1 MNKRTL
7 AILMAAMLASPTLHA
22 DETGPDY
29 LGNEIVVTSSRVQQP
44 KKELTSNITII
55 TKKEISESSASDLS
69 ELLAEKNLGHIQK
82 YPGTLTSVGIRGF
95 RTETHGN
102 DLMGKVLVLLDGR
115 RAGTGNLAKIMTAN
129 VERIEIIRGPAAVQY
144 GSAAIGGVINV
155 ITAKGSGA
163 PSASIEQKIGSNDF
177 SMTEAT
183 VQGKTGRFDYS
194 GSISKSDSGSYKT
207 AKGETYQNTGYHDQK
222 MASLNVGYEIAD
234 GQRIGMIVHSFDVD
248 KAGSPSYFSLPDL
261 DAYTVQN
268 NHSVDFRYDGATSS
282 RNVAWMARYFTGED
296 KYRYVDPSSS
306 YYQSSNK
313 IDQQGAQ
320 AQVTW
325 QPGALRLTAGFDWL
339 KYELNSTLKPSWA
352 SYENPAGFVLG
363 KYGLLDERLILTAG
377 VRYDDYHVKMKASEG
392 TSRSK
397 DNFAHQAGVA
407 WHVNDFLKF
416 RGSYAEGF
424 RMPSERELAAN
435 ITTWSKTYI
444 GNPDLKPESSDTYE
458 VGMDLTFKG
467 LNGSL
472 TWFSTDYTDMIQ
484 TKAIAASTYTYL
496 NIGSATVSGIEA
508 ELSKVFALDSSSWT
522 LEPYAGYTYL
532 LKYRDNTSGDDL
544 LFTPQWNASTG
555 LRVHDGRGFNGAF
568 NLAYTGKTLVQNY
581 ETGSGEVVSKGGFTV
596 VDLSV
601 SKKFP
606 FGGKGVKGPGITV
619 KAEVNNLFDRDYQYV
634 KGYPMPG
641 RTFVFG
647 LKADI

>member
-7 AILMAAMLASPTLHA
+7 ATLMAAMLASPTLHA
-22 DETGPDY
+22 EETLLAYAGD
-29 LGNEIVVTSSRVQQP
+29 EIVVTSSRVQQP
-44 KKELTSNITII
+44 KKELTSNVTII
-55 TKKEISESSASDLS
+55 TKEEIRESSANDLS

-82 YPGTLTSVGIRGF
+82 YPGTSTSVGIRGF
-95 RTETHGN
+95 RTESHGN

-163 PSASIEQKIGSNDF
+163 PSASIEQKLGSNDF
-177 SMTEAT
+177 SKTEVAI
-183 VQGKTGRFDYS
+183 QGKSGRFDYS
-194 GSISKSDSGSYKT
+194 GSISKSDSGSYRT
-207 AKGETYQNTGYHDQK
+207 AKGDIYQNTGYQDQK

-234 GQRIGMIVHSFDVD
+234 GHRIGMIVHSFDVD
-248 KAGSPSYFSLPDL
+248 KAGSPSYLSSPDL

-268 NHSVDFRYDGATSS
+268 NQSVDFRYDGATSS
-282 RNVAWMARYFTGED
+282 RNISWMARYFTGED
-296 KYRYVDPSSS
+296 KYRYVDPSSAYES
-306 YYQSSNK
+306 TKNV
-313 IDQQGAQ
+313 DQQGAQ

-325 QPGALRLTAGFDWL
+325 QPGALRLTTGFDWL
-339 KYELNSTLKPSWA
+339 KYEVDSTLTPTWA
-352 SYENPAGFVLG
+352 TYENPAGFLLG
-363 KYGLLDERLILTAG
+363 KYGLFDERLILTAG
-377 VRYDDYHVKMKASEG
+377 VRYDDYRVKMKASEG

-435 ITTWSKTYI
+435 ITSWGTTYI
-444 GNPDLKPESSDTYE
+444 GNPDLKPESSDTWE
-458 VGMDLTFKG
+458 VGMDLAWKG
-467 LNGSL
+467 FNASL

-484 TKAIAASTYTYL
+484 TEAIAASTYTYL

-508 ELSKVFALDSSSWT
+508 ELSKVFKLDGSSWT
-522 LEPYAGYTYL
+522 LEPYAGYTHL
-532 LKYRDNTSGDDL
+532 LKYRDNKSGDDL

-555 LRVHDGRGFNGAF
+555 LKVRDGRGFNAAF
-568 NLAYTGKTLVQNY
+568 NLAYSGKTFIQNY
-581 ETGSGEVVSKGGFTV
+581 ETGFGEVVPKGGFAV
-596 VDLSV
+596 ANLSA
-601 SKKFP
+601 SRKFP
-606 FGGKGVKGPGITV
+606 FGGKGITGPGITV
-619 KAEVNNLFDRDYQYV
+619 KAEINNLFDRDYQYV
-634 KGYPMPG
+634 TGYPMPG
-641 RTFVFG
+641 RTFVLE

>member
-22 DETGPDY
+22 DETGSDY
-29 LGNEIVVTSSRVQQP
+29 VSNEIVVTSSRVQQP

-55 TKKEISESSASDLS
+55 TKDEISQSSATDLS
-69 ELLAEKNLGHIQK
+69 ELLSELNIGHIQK
-82 YPGTLTSVGIRGF
+82 YPGTSTSVGIRGF

-155 ITAKGSGA
+155 ITAKGAGA

-183 VQGKTGRFDYS
+183 VQGKSGRFDYS
-194 GSISKSDSGSYKT
+194 GSVSKSDSGSYKT
-207 AKGETYQNTGYHDQK
+207 AKGVTYQNTGYQDQK
-222 MASLNVGYEIAD
+222 LASLNVGYEIAD
-234 GQRIGMIVHSFDVD
+234 GQRIGMTVHSFDVD
-248 KAGSPSYFSLPDL
+248 KAGSPSYFSSPDL
-261 DAYTVQN
+261 NAYTVQN
-268 NHSVDFRYDGATSS
+268 NHSVDFRYDGTTSS
-282 RNVAWMARYFTGED
+282 RNLSWMARYFTGED
-296 KYRYVDPSSS
+296 KYRYVDPSSG
-306 YYQSSNK
+306 YESSNN
-313 IDQQGAQ
+313 IDQRGAQ
-320 AQVTW
+320 AQVSW
-325 QPGALRLTAGFDWL
+325 QAGALRLTAGFDWL
-339 KYELNSTLKPSWA
+339 KYELNSTLTPSWA

-363 KYGLLDERLILTAG
+363 KYGFFHDRLIVTG
-377 VRYDDYHVKMKASEG
+377 GIRYDDYRVRMLESEG

-407 WHVNDFLKF
+407 WQVNDALKI
-416 RGSYAEGF
+416 RGSFAQGF
-424 RMPSERELAAN
+424 RMPSERELAAHIPDWYGN
-435 ITTWSKTYI
+435 LYI
-444 GNPDLKPESSDTYE
+444 GNPDLNPESSDTYE
-458 VGMDLTFKG
+458 IGMDLTWKG
-467 LNGSL
+467 LNASL
-472 TWFSTDYTDMIQ
+472 TWFSTDYTNMIEAKSINA
-484 TKAIAASTYTYL
+484 TTFTYE

-508 ELSKVFALDSSSWT
+508 ELSKIFAIDSSSWT
-522 LEPYAGYTYL
+522 LEPYAEYTYL
-532 LKYRDNTSGDDL
+532 LRYRDNETSENL

-568 NLAYTGKTLVQNY
+568 NLAYTGKTFVQNW
-581 ETGSGEVVSKGGFTV
+581 ETGYGEVVPKGGFAV
-596 VDLSV
+596 ADLSV

-606 FGGKGVKGPGITV
+606 FGGKSVKGSGITV
-619 KAEVNNLFDRDYQYV
+619 KAEINNLFDRDYQYV
-634 KGYPMPG
+634 IGYPMPG
-641 RTFVFG
+641 RTFIFG

>member
-7 AILMAAMLASPTLHA
+7 ATLMAAMLASPTLHA
-22 DETGPDY
+22 EETLLAYAGD
-29 LGNEIVVTSSRVQQP
+29 EIVVTSSRVQQP
-44 KKELTSNITII
+44 KKELTSNVTII
-55 TKKEISESSASDLS
+55 TKEEIRESSANDLS

-82 YPGTLTSVGIRGF
+82 YPGTSTSVGIRGF
-95 RTETHGN
+95 RTESHGN

-163 PSASIEQKIGSNDF
+163 PSASIEQKLGSNDF
-177 SMTEAT
+177 SKTEVAI
-183 VQGKTGRFDYS
+183 QGKSGRFDYS
-194 GSISKSDSGSYKT
+194 GSISKSDSGSYRT
-207 AKGETYQNTGYHDQK
+207 AKGDIYQNTGYQDQK

-234 GQRIGMIVHSFDVD
+234 GHRIGMIVHSFDVD
-248 KAGSPSYFSLPDL
+248 KAGSPSYLSSPDL

-268 NHSVDFRYDGATSS
+268 NQSVDFRYDGATSS
-282 RNVAWMARYFTGED
+282 RNISWMARYFTGED
-296 KYRYVDPSSS
+296 KYRYVDPSSAYES
-306 YYQSSNK
+306 TKNV
-313 IDQQGAQ
+313 DQQGAQ

-325 QPGALRLTAGFDWL
+325 QPGALRLTTGFDWL
-339 KYELNSTLKPSWA
+339 KYEVDSTLTPTWA
-352 SYENPAGFVLG
+352 TYENPAGFLLG
-363 KYGLLDERLILTAG
+363 KYGLFDERLILTAG
-377 VRYDDYHVKMKASEG
+377 VRYDDYRVKMKASEG

-435 ITTWSKTYI
+435 ITSWGTTYI
-444 GNPDLKPESSDTYE
+444 GNPDLKPESSDTWE
-458 VGMDLTFKG
+458 VGMDLAWKG
-467 LNGSL
+467 FNASL

-484 TKAIAASTYTYL
+484 TEAIAASTYTYL

-508 ELSKVFALDSSSWT
+508 ELSKVFKLDGSSWT
-522 LEPYAGYTYL
+522 LEPYAGYTHL
-532 LKYRDNTSGDDL
+532 LKYRDNKSGDDL

-555 LRVHDGRGFNGAF
+555 LKVRDGRGFNAAF
-568 NLAYTGKTLVQNY
+568 NLAYSGKTFIQNY
-581 ETGSGEVVSKGGFTV
+581 ETGFGEVVPKGGFAV
-596 VDLSV
+596 ANLSA
-601 SKKFP
+601 SRKFP
-606 FGGKGVKGPGITV
+606 FGGKGITGPGITV
-619 KAEVNNLFDRDYQYV
+619 KAEINNLFDRDYQYV
-634 KGYPMPG
+634 TGYPMPG
-641 RTFVFG
+641 RTFVLG

>member
-1 MNKRTL
+1 MNRRTL

-22 DETGPDY
+22 EETLLAY
-29 LGNEIVVTSSRVQQP
+29 AGNEIVVTSSRVQQP

-55 TKKEISESSASDLS
+55 TKEEISESSASDLS

-82 YPGTLTSVGIRGF
+82 YPGTSTSVGIRGF

-163 PSASIEQKIGSNDF
+163 PSASIETELGSNDF
-177 SMTEAT
+177 SKTEAT
-183 VQGKTGRFDYS
+183 IQGKSGRFDYS
-194 GSISKSDSGSYKT
+194 GSISKSDSGSYRT
-207 AKGETYQNTGYHDQK
+207 AKGETYQNTGYQDQK

-234 GQRIGMIVHSFDVD
+234 GHRIGMIVHSFDVD
-248 KAGSPSYFSLPDL
+248 KAGSPSYLSSPDL

-282 RNVAWMARYFTGED
+282 RNVSWMARYFTGED
-296 KYRYVDPSSS
+296 KYRYVDPSSGYES
-306 YYQSSNK
+306 TKNV
-313 IDQQGAQ
+313 DQQGAQ

-325 QPGALRLTAGFDWL
+325 QPGSLRLTTGFDWL
-339 KYELNSTLKPSWA
+339 KYEVDSSLTPSWA
-352 SYENPAGFVLG
+352 TYENPAGFLLG
-363 KYGLLDERLILTAG
+363 KYSLLDERLILTAG
-377 VRYDDYHVKMKASEG
+377 VRYDDYRVNMKASEG

-407 WHVNDFLKF
+407 WQASDALKL
-416 RGSYAEGF
+416 RGSFAEGF

-435 ITTWSKTYI
+435 ITSWGTTYI

-458 VGMDLTFKG
+458 LGMDLTWKG
-467 LNGSL
+467 FNASL

-484 TKAIAASTYTYL
+484 TEAIAASTYTYR

-508 ELSKVFALDSSSWT
+508 ELSKAFMLDDSSWR
-522 LEPYAGYTYL
+522 LEPYVGYTHL
-532 LKYRDNTSGDDL
+532 LQYRDNKSGDDL
-544 LFTPQWNASTG
+544 LFTPQWNASAG

-568 NLAYTGKTLVQNY
+568 NIAYTGKTLVQNY
-581 ETGSGEVVSKGGFTV
+581 ETGSGEVVPKGGFAV
-596 VDLSV
+596 ANLSA
-601 SKKFP
+601 SRKFP
-606 FGGKGVKGPGITV
+606 FGDKGINGPGITV
-619 KAEVNNLFDRDYQYV
+619 KAEINNLFDRDYQYV
-634 KGYPMPG
+634 TGYPMPG
-641 RTFVFG
+641 RTFVLG

>member
-1 MNKRTL
+1 MNRRTL

-22 DETGPDY
+22 EETLLAY
-29 LGNEIVVTSSRVQQP
+29 AGNEIVVTSSRVQQP

-55 TKKEISESSASDLS
+55 TKEEIRESSANDLS
-69 ELLAEKNLGHIQK
+69 ELLAEKNLGHVQK
-82 YPGTLTSVGIRGF
+82 YPGTLTSVVIRGF

-163 PSASIEQKIGSNDF
+163 PSASIEQELGSNDF
-177 SMTEAT
+177 SKTEAT
-183 VQGKTGRFDYS
+183 IQGKSGRFDYS

-207 AKGETYQNTGYHDQK
+207 GKGDIYQNTGYQDQK

-234 GQRIGMIVHSFDVD
+234 GHRIGMIVHSFDVD
-248 KAGSPSYFSLPDL
+248 KAGLPSYFSSPDL

-282 RNVAWMARYFTGED
+282 RNVSWMARYFTGED
-296 KYRYVDPSSS
+296 KYRYVDPSSAYES
-306 YYQSSNK
+306 TKNV
-313 IDQQGAQ
+313 DQQGAQ

-325 QPGALRLTAGFDWL
+325 QPGALRLTTGFDWL
-339 KYELNSTLKPSWA
+339 KYEVDSTLTPSWA
-352 SYENPAGFVLG
+352 TYENPAGFLLG
-363 KYGLLDERLILTAG
+363 KYGLFDERLILTAG
-377 VRYDDYHVKMKASEG
+377 VRYDDYRVKMKASEG

-407 WHVNDFLKF
+407 WQASDALKL
-416 RGSYAEGF
+416 RGSFAEGF

-435 ITTWSKTYI
+435 ITRWGTTYI
-444 GNPDLKPESSDTYE
+444 GNPDLKPESSDTWE
-458 VGMDLTFKG
+458 VGMDLAWKG
-467 LNGSL
+467 FNASL
-472 TWFSTDYTDMIQ
+472 TWFSTDYKDMIQ
-484 TKAIAASTYTYL
+484 TEAIATSTYTYR

-508 ELSKVFALDSSSWT
+508 ELSKVFKLDGSSWT
-522 LEPYAGYTYL
+522 LEPYAGYTHL
-532 LKYRDNTSGDDL
+532 LKYSDNTSGDDL

-555 LRVHDGRGFNGAF
+555 LKVRDGRGFNGAF
-568 NLAYTGKTLVQNY
+568 NLAYSGKTLVQNY
-581 ETGSGEVVSKGGFTV
+581 ETGSGEVVPKGGFAV
-596 VDLSV
+596 ANLSA
-601 SKKFP
+601 SRKFP
-606 FGGKGVKGPGITV
+606 FGDKGITGPGITV
-619 KAEVNNLFDRDYQYV
+619 KAEINNLFDRDYQYV

>member
-1 MNKRTL
+1 MNRRTL
-7 AILMAAMLASPTLHA
+7 AIVMAAMLASPTLHA
-22 DETGPDY
+22 EETLLAYAGD
-29 LGNEIVVTSSRVQQP
+29 EIVVTSSRVPQP
-44 KKELTSNITII
+44 KKELTSNVTII
-55 TKKEISESSASDLS
+55 TKEEISESSANDLS
-69 ELLAEKNLGHIQK
+69 ELLAEKNLGHVQK
-82 YPGTLTSVGIRGF
+82 YPGSSTSVGIRGF

-163 PSASIEQKIGSNDF
+163 PSASLEQELGSNDF
-177 SMTEAT
+177 SKTEAT
-183 VQGKTGRFDYS
+183 VQGKSGRLDYS

-207 AKGETYQNTGYHDQK
+207 AKGETYHNTGYQDQK

-234 GQRIGMIVHSFDVD
+234 GHRIGVIVHSFDVD
-248 KAGSPSYFSLPDL
+248 KAGSPSYFSSPDL

-268 NHSVDFRYDGATSS
+268 NHSVDFRYDGATAS
-282 RNVAWMARYFTGED
+282 RNLSWMARYFTGKDE
-296 KYRYVDPSSS
+296 YRYVDPSSGYES
-306 YYQSSNK
+306 TKNV
-313 IDQQGAQ
+313 DQQGAQ
-320 AQVTW
+320 AQVSW
-325 QPGALRLTAGFDWL
+325 QPGALRLTTGFDWL
-339 KYELNSTLKPSWA
+339 KYELDSTLKPNWA
-352 SYENPAGFVLG
+352 SYENPAGFLLG
-363 KYGLLDERLILTAG
+363 KYGLFDERLILTAG
-377 VRYDDYHVKMKASEG
+377 VRYDDYRVKMNASEG
-392 TSRSK
+392 SSQSK

-407 WHVNDFLKF
+407 WQATDFLKL

-435 ITTWSKTYI
+435 ITSWGTTYN
-444 GNPDLKPESSDTYE
+444 GNPDLKPESSETYE
-458 VGMDLTFKG
+458 IGMDLNWKG

-472 TWFSTDYTDMIQ
+472 TWFSTDYKDMIQ
-484 TKAIAASTYTYL
+484 TEAIDASTYTYI

-508 ELSKVFALDSSSWT
+508 ELSKVFALDGSSWT
-522 LEPYAGYTYL
+522 LEPYAGYTWL
-532 LKYRDNTSGDDL
+532 LQYRDNETGDDL

-555 LRVHDGRGFNGAF
+555 LKVHDGRGFNGAF
-568 NLAYTGKTLVQNY
+568 NLAYTGKTYIQNY
-581 ETGSGEVVSKGGFTV
+581 ETGSGEVVPKGGFTV

-606 FGGKGVKGPGITV
+606 FSGKEVKGPGITLR
-619 KAEVNNLFDRDYQYV
+619 AEINNLFDRDYQYV